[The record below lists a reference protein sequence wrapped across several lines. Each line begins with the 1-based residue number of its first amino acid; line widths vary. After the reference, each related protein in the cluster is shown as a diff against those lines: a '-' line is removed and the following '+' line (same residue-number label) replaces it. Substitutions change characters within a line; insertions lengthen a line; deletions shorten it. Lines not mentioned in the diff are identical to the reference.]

1 MGGIEL
7 YYLRLSAVI
16 GGSKL
21 LHFLGALGVL
31 GGSVFMFCQ

>member
-1 MGGIEL
+1 MKQFNPTH
-7 YYLRLSAVI
+7 LRSFAFI

-31 GGSVFMFCQ
+31 GGSNEITL